1 MNEPRTIWNPVMIT
15 LWVISILFGLGAGL
29 TVLVEP
35 FGLIKAI
42 IGGLVGGIT
51 IALFVSVARVIG

>member
-1 MNEPRTIWNPVMIT
+1 MNEAQSSWNPVMIA
-15 LWVISILFGLGAGL
+15 LWLLSILFGLGAGL

-35 FGLIKAI
+35 FGLVKAI

-51 IALFVSVARVIG
+51 IALFVSVARMIG